1 MTEILNILP
10 GIMSRQMKLKIMKL
24 PDFKT
29 EEEELKFW
37 EKHSISNYWE
47 DLKEAA
53 DTFKRPKLTPVTI
66 KFDPLVLKK
75 IKMLAKKR
83 GISYNAYIR
92 YLLAKS
98 IEVEMIHKSLR

>member
-1 MTEILNILP
+1 MI
-10 GIMSRQMKLKIMKL
+10 L
-24 PDFKT
+24 PDFKSEG
-29 EEEELKFW
+29 EEIKFW
-37 EKHSISNYWE
+37 EKHSIADYWE
-47 DLKEAA
+47 DLKEL
-53 DTFKRPKLTPVTI
+53 DESFKRPKLTPVTL

-98 IEVEMIHKSLR
+98 VEVEITQKLS

>member
-1 MTEILNILP
+1 
-10 GIMSRQMKLKIMKL
+10 MKLL
-24 PDFKT
+24 DFKT
-29 EEEELKFW
+29 EDEKLKFW

-47 DLKEAA
+47 DLKESD

>member
-1 MTEILNILP
+1 
-10 GIMSRQMKLKIMKL
+10 MKL

-47 DLKEAA
+47 DLIEAE

-66 KFDPLVLKK
+66 KFDPLILKK

-98 IEVEMIHKSLR
+98 IFYPSSLRA

>member
-1 MTEILNILP
+1 
-10 GIMSRQMKLKIMKL
+10 MKL

-29 EEEELKFW
+29 EEEEIKYW
-37 EKHSISNYWE
+37 KKHSIADYWA
-47 DLKEAA
+47 DLKESN
-53 DTFKRPKLTPVTI
+53 DMFKRPKLKPVTI

-92 YLLAKS
+92 YLLSKS
-98 IEVEMIHKSLR
+98 IEDEMTHKLLRR

>member
-1 MTEILNILP
+1 M
-10 GIMSRQMKLKIMKL
+10 GL

-29 EEEELKFW
+29 EKDERKFW
-37 EKHSISNYWE
+37 ERHSIADYWE
-47 DLKEAA
+47 DLKESD

-75 IKMLAKKR
+75 IKMLARKR
-83 GISYNAYIR
+83 GLSYNAYIR

-98 IEVEMIHKSLR
+98 VEVEIIQKP